1 MTLLRFVIASRR
13 SQCIIKLYNSNHM
26 GEKGTMVGG
35 HGWGGEWGQWV
46 GRRGVGVCDT
56 QPQPRYYIA
65 LVTPASASAMAPA
78 SASAMSLLLSK
89 LGLQEAGTAGMF
101 SAGGMSK
108 IN

>member
-1 MTLLRFVIASRR
+1 MHNKALQFKPYGR
-13 SQCIIKLYNSNHM
+13 
-26 GEKGTMVGG
+26 KGDNGGQPWVG
-35 HGWGGEWGQWV
+35 WRVVEMV
-46 GRRGVGVCDT
+46 GRRGVRVCDT

-65 LVTPASASAMAPA
+65 LVVTPASASAMAPA